1 MRYIRS
7 FSLIILI
14 LFTVLPQ
21 HLFAQDEKTDKW
33 YFGVSGGLHSS
44 FLDFS
49 NIDGNLFPKDKNLNS
64 SVSSV
69 FLQYEFGKHNRF
81 ALRPQISYL
90 KRGGK
95 LTNINSETY
104 NETIDDIYYKLTT
117 DYLDFRL
124 PIILN
129 FFSENSVV
137 RPYIFVAPVFGIAL
151 DGEIKLQQ
159 DNVNNSYH
167 GYKLDVTDANMAS
180 TYLAGQAGAGVKFAV
195 PVADNHCYIGIEATY
210 EFGFSDTYG
219 DKELDGEANDVTHIF
234 NNNYKIEG
242 ERKFGGF
249 EISAT
254 LSVPFDIFK
263 KKKKT
268 EKEVYVA
275 PEPVVAPVEKVE
287 EVAPVEEKPCY
298 TLDEIITLMTR
309 NESIVGKTI
318 CAINDINF
326 NFSESTIKPESYAY
340 LDKLASIIQ
349 RMNKQIEVSGHTD
362 NVGSDEFN
370 MNLSKMR
377 AQAVVEYLV
386 KKGVNRNKLTFSYY
400 GKTKPLT
407 ENDTEEGRAINRR
420 VEFTILD

>member
-1 MRYIRS
+1 MHYKI
-7 FSLIILI
+7 FKPLI
-14 LFTVLPQ
+14 LLVLFTMFIPQ
-21 HLFAQDEKTDKW
+21 ALIAQDERTDKW

-44 FLDFS
+44 SLDFS
-49 NIDGNLFPKDKNLNS
+49 NIDIPNKEKNLNS
-64 SVSSV
+64 GITSL
-69 FLQYEFGKHNRF
+69 FLQYEFGRHNRF
-81 ALRPQISYL
+81 AIRPQMSFL

-95 LTNINSETY
+95 LTNINSDTY
-104 NETIDDIYYKLTT
+104 NEGISNITYKLST

-129 FFSENSVV
+129 FFGEKSSV
-137 RPYIFVAPVFGIAL
+137 RPYIFVAPIFGIAI
-151 DGEIKLQQ
+151 DGEIKMQQ
-159 DNVNNSYH
+159 DNIDNSYN
-167 GYKLDVTDANMAS
+167 GFKLDVTDANMAT
-180 TYLAGQAGAGVKFAV
+180 TYLAGQAGVGVKFAV
-195 PVADNHCYIGIEATY
+195 PIAGNHCYVGIEAAY

-219 DKELDGEANDVTHIF
+219 DKELDGEANDVTHLF
-234 NNNYKIEG
+234 ANNYKIEG
-242 ERKFGGF
+242 ERKFNGF
-249 EISAT
+249 ELSAT
-254 LSVPFDIFK
+254 LSIPFDIFK
-263 KKKKT
+263 KKKKV
-268 EKEVYVA
+268 EEVYA
-275 PEPVVAPVEKVE
+275 TPEPIVAPVEKIE

-309 NESIVGKTI
+309 NESIAGKTI

-349 RMNKQIEVSGHTD
+349 RMNKKVEVCGHTD
-362 NVGSDEFN
+362 NVGADEFN

-386 KKGVNRNKLTFSYY
+386 KKGVDRDKLTFSYY
-400 GKTKPLT
+400 GETKPLT